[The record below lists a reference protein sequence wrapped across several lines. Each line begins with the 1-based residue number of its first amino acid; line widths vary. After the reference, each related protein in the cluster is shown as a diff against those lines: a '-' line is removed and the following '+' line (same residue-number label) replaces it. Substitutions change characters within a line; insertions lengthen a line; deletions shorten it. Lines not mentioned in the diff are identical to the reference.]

1 MCIVHSGP
9 IGGPRRACGRYHAGV
24 GHASGQKGIT
34 MKKLIVLLAIT
45 GIAVFAFSKVFGSK
59 EEHEFGA

>member
-1 MCIVHSGP
+1 MP
-9 IGGPRRACGRYHAGV
+9 ETAGPRPGKDFTV
-24 GHASGQKGIT
+24 
-34 MKKLIVLLAIT
+34 KKLIVLLAVA

>member
-1 MCIVHSGP
+1 
-9 IGGPRRACGRYHAGV
+9 
-24 GHASGQKGIT
+24 